1 MDKKQNKKYRNK
13 EAIQF
18 ILSNRDSNDPN
29 YNNPNASQ
37 KILLQVN
44 NDEDLTKEQKKIIE
58 QIPKISR
65 GIFDEKEATKLLL
78 NNNSNNND
86 NNNNKTKVSFN
97 FGKNEIINF
106 NKNEKILNKNK
117 KNNNNDNNEEEIDTS
132 SKKLENNKNIND
144 FIKSNEDLIND
155 EKYIKE
161 ILKKVKVKAKIVE
174 YNEFGLPKDTDPE
187 VLKYA
192 SNKEF
197 IEGVDIFI
205 PAPVNNETELKKFD
219 TDIKE
224 ENMDEEMKELE
235 KELKSDSE
243 EENNNNNKL
252 DNNNKNI
259 DDNKKNEII
268 EEGNIEDNFILLANG
283 GELPIEF
290 INDKEEEDKKEE
302 DEKEENKKENE
313 KNENEN
319 IVNKYT
325 KSNQYKYISKEEI
338 DYVFKKF
345 EEEER
350 KKKNNK
356 NNNNN
361 KNNFSEEEEDEEYED
376 YELDEEALMDYNR
389 DDLNENKEE
398 EKNKEND
405 LFYPNIKI
413 EYVNKNDEPNPFA
426 NDEEKKKLKKKRQ
439 NKKEFKK
446 SKSKQYAIDKEENY
460 TDDSFTTGELDN
472 KITDKDNIEKTLELY
487 NNLNENEEIN
497 EDKINKEIEENY
509 IFEPKIKENINE
521 VEYKIK
527 NLPKS
532 VKEVKKE
539 KIKKIK
545 KNNKNENNNDNNDN
559 NINNDNN
566 NNNNEFEDDLKKE
579 GINDK
584 KLRKKLLKMER
595 REKRIEKKKLKNLFK
610 EEKKHQE
617 QIIANTNKIIR
628 YGLSVKDL

>member
-18 ILSNRDSNDPN
+18 ILSNRDKNDPN

-44 NDEDLTKEQKKIIE
+44 NEEDLTKEQKKIIE

-78 NNNSNNND
+78 NNNSND
-86 NNNNKTKVSFN
+86 NNNKTKVSFN

-106 NKNEKILNKNK
+106 NKNEKILNKK
-117 KNNNNDNNEEEIDTS
+117 KNENNEEEIDTS
-132 SKKLENNKNIND
+132 SKKLDNNNNKNINE

-187 VLKYA
+187 ILKFA

-205 PAPVNNETELKKFD
+205 PAPKNNETELKKFD

-243 EENNNNNKL
+243 EENNNNNI
-252 DNNNKNI
+252 DNNNKNNL

-290 INDKEEEDKKEE
+290 INEKEEEDKKEE
-302 DEKEENKKENE
+302 DKKENE
-313 KNENEN
+313 NNKNNNEN
-319 IVNKYT
+319 IANKYT

-345 EEEER
+345 EEEEK

-356 NNNNN
+356 NNN
-361 KNNFSEEEEDEEYED
+361 FSEEEDEEYED
-376 YELDEEALMDYNR
+376 YELDEEALNDYNR

-426 NDEEKKKLKKKRQ
+426 NEEEKKKLKKKRQ

-539 KIKKIK
+539 KKIK
-545 KNNKNENNNDNNDN
+545 KNNKNENNNDNDNNENN
-559 NINNDNN
+559 NINN
-566 NNNNEFEDDLKKE
+566 EFDDDLKKE

>member
-18 ILSNRDSNDPN
+18 ILSNRDKNDPN

-44 NDEDLTKEQKKIIE
+44 NEEDLTKEQKKIIE

-78 NNNSNNND
+78 NNNSND
-86 NNNNKTKVSFN
+86 NNNKTKVSFN

-106 NKNEKILNKNK
+106 NKNEKILNK
-117 KNNNNDNNEEEIDTS
+117 KNNENNEEEIDTS
-132 SKKLENNKNIND
+132 SKKLDNNNNNKNINE

-187 VLKYA
+187 ILKFA

-205 PAPVNNETELKKFD
+205 PAPKNNETELKKFD

-243 EENNNNNKL
+243 EENNINI
-252 DNNNKNI
+252 DNNKNNL
-259 DDNKKNEII
+259 DENKKNEII

-290 INDKEEEDKKEE
+290 INEKEEEDKKEE
-302 DEKEENKKENE
+302 DKKEENENN
-313 KNENEN
+313 NENNNNEN
-319 IVNKYT
+319 IANKYT

-345 EEEER
+345 EEEEK

-356 NNNNN
+356 NNNI
-361 KNNFSEEEEDEEYED
+361 SEEEDEEYED
-376 YELDEEALMDYNR
+376 YELDEEALNDYNR

-426 NDEEKKKLKKKRQ
+426 NEEEKKKLKKKRQ

-472 KITDKDNIEKTLELY
+472 KITDKINIEKTLELY

-539 KIKKIK
+539 KKIK
-545 KNNKNENNNDNNDN
+545 KNNKNENNN
-559 NINNDNN
+559 NDNN
-566 NNNNEFEDDLKKE
+566 NNENNNNEFDDDLKKE

>member
-1 MDKKQNKKYRNK
+1 MEFPFDCERLLKCDEDGFSIINSNSRKYIPENSVYDIDNIIRTLGKLSSSQRHLDFIATTPENFFLDNINETIIIKAKNNFVIGFIRFGFKKILLRNYKNYTKNFIKKLLTIIDFYVYFDVQRKHYGKEIFDKVIKMYNIQPYYMAYDIPNKIMYNFLFKNYLIGNPIQQDNDIVVYNEFIDENEEKGKTQSNNIKNLTINVNDNNK
-13 EAIQF
+13 I
-18 ILSNRDSNDPN
+18 N
-29 YNNPNASQ
+29 YNNDNYNNSNV
-37 KILLQVN
+37 KDLDNKNINYNFFDYNNEEKN
-44 NDEDLTKEQKKIIE
+44 NDEDYQTEY
-58 QIPKISR
+58 S
-65 GIFDEKEATKLLL
+65 
-78 NNNSNNND
+78 D
-86 NNNNKTKVSFN
+86 NYKF
-97 FGKNEIINF
+97 INQNLY
-106 NKNEKILNKNK
+106 NKNNLN
-117 KNNNNDNNEEEIDTS
+117 E
-132 SKKLENNKNIND
+132 
-144 FIKSNEDLIND
+144 
-155 EKYIKE
+155 
-161 ILKKVKVKAKIVE
+161 
-174 YNEFGLPKDTDPE
+174 
-187 VLKYA
+187 
-192 SNKEF
+192 
-197 IEGVDIFI
+197 
-205 PAPVNNETELKKFD
+205 
-219 TDIKE
+219 
-224 ENMDEEMKELE
+224 
-235 KELKSDSE
+235 
-243 EENNNNNKL
+243 
-252 DNNNKNI
+252 
-259 DDNKKNEII
+259 NKKNEII

-290 INDKEEEDKKEE
+290 INEKEEEDKKEE
-302 DEKEENKKENE
+302 DKKENE
-313 KNENEN
+313 NNKNNNEN
-319 IVNKYT
+319 IANKYT

-345 EEEER
+345 EEEEK

-356 NNNNN
+356 NNNI
-361 KNNFSEEEEDEEYED
+361 SEEEDEEYED
-376 YELDEEALMDYNR
+376 YELDEEALNDYNR
-389 DDLNENKEE
+389 DDLNENKKE

-413 EYVNKNDEPNPFA
+413 EYINKNDEPNPFA
-426 NDEEKKKLKKKRQ
+426 NEEEKKKLKKKRQ

-472 KITDKDNIEKTLELY
+472 KITDKINIEKTLELY

-539 KIKKIK
+539 KKIK
-545 KNNKNENNNDNNDN
+545 KNHKNENNNNNE
-559 NINNDNN
+559 NDENN
-566 NNNNEFEDDLKKE
+566 NNNNEFDDDLKKE